1 MTFRRVTLRQTI
13 PTRIRTQKDER
24 KKNPEIR
31 MTLRRMMPTR
41 VSPIRTD
48 RKKND
53 THRNDRKKNDTH
65 RNDRRKNEGIRMTP
79 QSEYKKRDPA

>member
-31 MTLRRMMPTR
+31 MTLRQMMPTR
-41 VSPIRTD
+41 VSSI
-48 RKKND
+48 K
-53 THRNDRKKNDTH
+53 NDRKKNDKQT
-65 RNDRRKNEGIRMTP
+65 NV
-79 QSEYKKRDPA
+79 S